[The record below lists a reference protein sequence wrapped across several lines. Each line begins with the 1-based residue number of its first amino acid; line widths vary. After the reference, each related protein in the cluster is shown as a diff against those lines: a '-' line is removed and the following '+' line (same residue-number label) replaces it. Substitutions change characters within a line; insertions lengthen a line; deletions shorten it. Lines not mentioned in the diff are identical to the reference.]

1 MKLPTDSKARKG
13 IPMFSGLIKYFP
25 LALAKV
31 ASVSQE
37 GNDQHNPGKPLHW
50 DRSKSKDQ
58 MDALVRHVTDVA
70 IEDGLGLEGADETL
84 HALAQVAWRAL
95 AELQLR
101 LEKKSMTEKM
111 CDALTEQDKAV
122 VQHLCGGRW
131 PAKQDKKEDGYKGK
145 NPDVSGRAAETV
157 KSDSLYNARLAYLRK
172 MAISNETVREPLPKP
187 MAQTT
192 PFKSKTGD
200 TIWSFD
206 FKATMRGLC
215 LGCGCQ
221 DLAVD
226 DDQLCKSCYADKV
239 FYASK

>member
-50 DRSKSKDQ
+50 DRAKSKDQ

-70 IEDGLGLEGADETL
+70 IEDGLGNESKDETL

-111 CDALTEQDKAV
+111 CDALTEQDKKIDRANCSTCV
-122 VQHLCGGRW
+122 VLGNTC
-131 PAKQDKKEDGYKGK
+131 AKCQT
-145 NPDVSGRAAETV
+145 A
-157 KSDSLYNARLAYLRK
+157 KSDSLYSARLAYLRK
-172 MAISNETVREPLPKP
+172 MAIK
-187 MAQTT
+187 
-192 PFKSKTGD
+192 
-200 TIWSFD
+200 
-206 FKATMRGLC
+206 
-215 LGCGCQ
+215 
-221 DLAVD
+221 
-226 DDQLCKSCYADKV
+226 
-239 FYASK
+239 